1 MSGFV
6 ISDMSDAAAAALM
19 EGQTPPEQLPLMLAA
34 RWPDAPALQLGLAIA
49 LACDA
54 IETMYVQRGALAD
67 RVNQGWRQAALIGA
81 EVYALQL
88 RLGADVRARDLARL
102 WQDDQQPGTVAGS
115 GI

>member
-6 ISDMSDAAAAALM
+6 LSQMSDAAAAALM
-19 EGQTPPEQLPLMLAA
+19 DDQTPPEQVPLILAA
-34 RWPDAPALQLGLAIA
+34 RWPEAPALQIGLAIA

-54 IETMYVQRGALAD
+54 IETIYLQQGALAE

-88 RLGADVRARDLARL
+88 RLGADVRARDLAQVWGAAPPPRHSP
-102 WQDDQQPGTVAGS
+102 D
-115 GI
+115 I